1 MKLFYILAALA
12 LSLCVFNEAQAN
24 QICFTWE
31 PYVQQVPVADK
42 LMVMRDG
49 EVFIDN
55 IPVTDLTVCQVIAE
69 DDPKCGMFWMAAAT
83 GDSLSEVDPNQV
95 MEFCTGKR
103 PGGTSVFVINVIR
116 DTP

>member
-55 IPVTDLTVCQVIAE
+55 IPVTDVKVCQTIVEA
-69 DDPKCGMFWMAAAT
+69 DPHCAMYWTAAAT
-83 GDSLSEVDPNQV
+83 GTSISEVDPNNVQ
-95 MEFCTGKR
+95 EFCTGKR
-103 PGGTSVFVINVIR
+103 PGSTSTFIINVIR